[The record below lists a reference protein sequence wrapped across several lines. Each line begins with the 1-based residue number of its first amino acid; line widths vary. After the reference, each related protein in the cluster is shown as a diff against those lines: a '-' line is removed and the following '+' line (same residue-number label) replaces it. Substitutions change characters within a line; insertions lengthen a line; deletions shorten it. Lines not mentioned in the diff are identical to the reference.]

1 MVLIDL
7 RMLASM
13 SVVQSQCHESQLWAA
28 SASMD
33 ASLLGECYSSLWS
46 ASPRACIP
54 HVSRRL
60 ENTPTEVTDRILA
73 WDELSV
79 CTAPGDE
86 DRFLAWD
93 ELSVCTEEESET
105 RSTDICRVD
114 VRVFGADI
122 VALAGTVLRAFQHIE
137 YQTTQARV
145 KHATLSKLRTNL
157 QGIVPKLLI
166 ITEHAKYA
174 NTPVLNA
181 ALLELYAKLRSENR
195 LVKAVYGYPSRQ
207 IKVFY
212 AAWMRERAVCKAI
225 REGDLSRNDFLQA
238 CMPLHSP

>member
-13 SVVQSQCHESQLWAA
+13 SVGQSQCHESQLWAA

-33 ASLLGECYSSLWS
+33 ASLLGDCYSSLWS

-54 HVSRRL
+54 HVSRRR

-79 CTAPGDE
+79 CTALGDE

-105 RSTDICRVD
+105 RST
-114 VRVFGADI
+114 FSADI
-122 VALAGTVLRAFQHIE
+122 VALACTVLRAFQHIE

-174 NTPVLNA
+174 NTPFLNA
-181 ALLELYAKLRSENR
+181 ALLDLYAKLRSENR

-225 REGDLSRNDFLQA
+225 REGFLSRNEFLQA
-238 CMPLHSP
+238 CMPLHFP

>member
-1 MVLIDL
+1 
-7 RMLASM
+7 M
-13 SVVQSQCHESQLWAA
+13 SGGQSQCNESQLWAA
-28 SASMD
+28 AASMD
-33 ASLLGECYSSLWS
+33 ASVLGECYSSLWS
-46 ASPRACIP
+46 ASSRACIP
-54 HVSRRL
+54 HVQQRR
-60 ENTPTEVTDRILA
+60 ENTPTEVTQRILA

-105 RSTDICRVD
+105 RSTDIWHAD

-122 VALAGTVLRAFQHIE
+122 VALASTVLRAFQHIE

-145 KHATLSKLRTNL
+145 KHATLTKLRTNL

-174 NTPVLNA
+174 NTPALNA

-195 LVKAVYGYPSRQ
+195 LVKAVYGYPSTQ

-238 CMPLHSP
+238 CMSLHFP

>member
-1 MVLIDL
+1 MAPKVRWLRSVLK
-7 RMLASM
+7 
-13 SVVQSQCHESQLWAA
+13 V
-28 SASMD
+28 D
-33 ASLLGECYSSLWS
+33 ASEQTCKTWRG
-46 ASPRACIP
+46 R
-54 HVSRRL
+54 
-60 ENTPTEVTDRILA
+60 
-73 WDELSV
+73 ELSV

-181 ALLELYAKLRSENR
+181 ALLDLYAKLRSENR

-207 IKVFY
+207 IKVSY
-212 AAWMRERAVCKAI
+212 AAWIRERAVCKAI
-225 REGDLSRNDFLQA
+225 REGFLSRDDFLQA